1 MGSVLAL
8 LFSRM
13 GLMIGGGLIA
23 ASLAFFA
30 GMTVQGWREAAARSM
45 LNETITERTDTIAEL
60 RLELQTLAEGRAA
73 AAETARKAQERLA
86 LLQQSRLE
94 LQDSN
99 ARDIERALER
109 ALNADQAIPSGAL
122 DPADIVSLCNILRD
136 TAPNCHADNGDSRN
150 P

>member
-13 GLMIGGGLIA
+13 GLIIGGGLIA
-23 ASLAFFA
+23 ASLAFAA
-30 GMTVQGWREAAARSM
+30 GMTVQGWREADARSA
-45 LNETITERTDTIAEL
+45 LNETIAEL

-122 DPADIVSLCNILRD
+122 DPADIISLCNILRD
-136 TAPNCHADNGDSRN
+136 TAPNCHADNGDSRA